1 MNNKQ
6 YNENLFEK
14 IRGQFSNVTIAND
27 KGEVVLNPSDGMFFE
42 FTFDYNGQSLGDVV
56 ISLAEDDML
65 KVYFSND
72 MLKESDSSTRDA
84 WYNFLRE
91 MRKFAARNIVNFET
105 RNISKPRLDK
115 KDFEFLLRKRQDN
128 LAMES
133 KLYGSKQKS
142 YQDLNGAKLIVQ
154 HHKTVDEEKH
164 GARSRN
170 IKAIYIEN
178 AQGERFRFENNYLPG
193 ARAMA
198 RHIANEG
205 WPNDD
210 RGKHL
215 SEIMAEMSQLKNF
228 VKAVKSKEY
237 VDEEASEIID
247 AATDRYYG
255 LKSTLESL
263 SKQRGYVNYFEN
275 WQANQIDVDEN
286 DINNIKQKLT
296 RSEYDERLDDS
307 LSAVGKAMK
316 LKEKKQGG
324 VYDFGKWQ
332 RMAKSAGAEVKGDV
346 KSAVAYKDGVEIGSW
361 SQDEEDLDAKYGS
374 DVKDPGYGEINLD
387 TGDRGEGDERAFEM
401 PDSLNMIPGDNVIK
415 IMQFSKGDKIGPI
428 TAVLRDISARSRDDE
443 TSVFTADMA
452 QRIASVGTTFGQ
464 KMDDAFKAKY
474 MQAIDLVKMYI
485 ATTDKSES
493 VENSDKAQT
502 EDLLANF
509 ERSMNHIEEGF
520 VDSQEAAEQVIA
532 SIGGEE
538 NLTMDDVYKAVEEY
552 VQMGAGDDMHKAN
565 VEEIAEIVI
574 DQLGITEAAKP
585 DYLDL
590 DKDGDKEEQLDEILP
605 ALGAMAAIGA
615 AGVLANKAVD
625 KLNASK
631 NKKKK
636 KIVIDQPGITEA
648 AKPDYLDLDKDGD
661 KEEQLDEI
669 LPALG
674 AMAIGALANKAVN
687 KLTASKNKKKKK
699 TEETAVTEAH
709 GMVCKD
715 CGCHMHRPDP
725 NCDCP
730 HDCNDE
736 QGAHWVM
743 AEGKMSDIDLHVRE
757 MIADGASDEEI
768 MAMHPGVVSKE
779 DLKSIRAEEM
789 DRPGE
794 YDESLDWLKKA
805 AGIGSSARSNFGIKE
820 GEPGYQ
826 KSLRDEIG
834 KYLEGLK

>member
-6 YNENLFEK
+6 YNEDLFEK

-115 KDFEFLLRKRQDN
+115 KDFQFLLRKRQDN

-387 TGDRGEGDERAFEM
+387 KGDRGEGDERAFEM

-452 QRIASVGTTFGQ
+452 QRIASVGTAFGQ

-520 VDSQEAAEQVIA
+520 VDNIQRVGYNQEAAEQVIA
-532 SIGGEE
+532 SIGGEDD
-538 NLTMDDVYKAVEEY
+538 LTMDDVYRAVEEY
-552 VQMGAGDDMHKAN
+552 VQMDDGADMYSTRLKAAI

-590 DKDGDKEEQLDEILP
+590 DKDGNKKEPMKQAAKDAKKKKTEDTNEQKIDEILP
-605 ALGAMAAIGA
+605 ALGAMAGRAVVGA
-615 AGVLANKAVD
+615 VANKAVD
-625 KLNASK
+625 KL
-631 NKKKK
+631 
-636 KIVIDQPGITEA
+636 
-648 AKPDYLDLDKDGD
+648 
-661 KEEQLDEI
+661 
-669 LPALG
+669 
-674 AMAIGALANKAVN
+674 
-687 KLTASKNKKKKK
+687 TASKKN
-699 TEETAVTEAH
+699 
-709 GMVCKD
+709 
-715 CGCHMHRPDP
+715 
-725 NCDCP
+725 
-730 HDCNDE
+730 
-736 QGAHWVM
+736 
-743 AEGKMSDIDLHVRE
+743 MSDLDLHVRE

-794 YDESLDWLKKA
+794 YDENLDWLKKA

>member
-1 MNNKQ
+1 MNNNQ
-6 YNENLFEK
+6 YNEDLFEK

-115 KDFEFLLRKRQDN
+115 KDFQFLLRKRQDN

-387 TGDRGEGDERAFEM
+387 KGDRGEGDERAFEM

-452 QRIASVGTTFGQ
+452 QRIASVGTAFGQ

-474 MQAIDLVKMYI
+474 MQAIDLVKLYI

-520 VDSQEAAEQVIA
+520 VDNIQRVGYNQEAAEQVIA
-532 SIGGEE
+532 SIGGEDD
-538 NLTMDDVYKAVEEY
+538 LTMDDVYRAVEEY
-552 VQMGAGDDMHKAN
+552 VQMDAAASPISMTRDGDDMYSTRLKAAI

-590 DKDGDKEEQLDEILP
+590 DKDGNKKEPMKQAAKDAKKKKTEDTNEQKIDEILP
-605 ALGAMAAIGA
+605 ALGAMAGRAVVGA
-615 AGVLANKAVD
+615 VANKAVD
-625 KLNASK
+625 KL
-631 NKKKK
+631 
-636 KIVIDQPGITEA
+636 
-648 AKPDYLDLDKDGD
+648 
-661 KEEQLDEI
+661 
-669 LPALG
+669 
-674 AMAIGALANKAVN
+674 
-687 KLTASKNKKKKK
+687 TASKKN
-699 TEETAVTEAH
+699 
-709 GMVCKD
+709 
-715 CGCHMHRPDP
+715 
-725 NCDCP
+725 
-730 HDCNDE
+730 
-736 QGAHWVM
+736 
-743 AEGKMSDIDLHVRE
+743 MSDLDLHVRE

-794 YDESLDWLKKA
+794 YDENLDWLKKA
-805 AGIGSSARSNFGIKE
+805 AGMGSSARSNFGIRE